1 MYTTRRGGFD
11 REDARLHYE
20 QLQRDRYRDR
30 YVLTLTTSKGETVT
44 LTYGTGTQ
52 AVAMRQAFMNTGDY
66 CDAVVTTKA

>member
-20 QLQRDRYRDR
+20 QMQRDR

-66 CDAVVTTKA
+66 CDAVVTVKD